1 VVKECG
7 EEAGIPEH
15 LARQA
20 RPVGYV
26 SYASMQPEGLKPDV
40 LFTYDIKLP
49 EVFVPQP
56 QDGEVSALPPAA
68 GRATH
73 ARLRRR
79 GQPARLPACQARR
92 QARGGG
98 AWRGVCVLQRAP
110 RPQSA
115 SHPAPAG

>member
-40 LFTYDIKLP
+40 LFCYDIELP
-49 EVFVPQP
+49 RDFVPRP
-56 QDGEVSALPPAA
+56 QDGEVRLGQLPA
-68 GRATH
+68 GTQRS
-73 ARLRRR
+73 ARLRS
-79 GQPARLPACQARR
+79 GPPLAGWLLLR
-92 QARGGG
+92 QTN
-98 AWRGVCVLQRAP
+98 P
-110 RPQSA
+110 S
-115 SHPAPAG
+115 PAGRMRRRWRSSSAGRWTR